1 MGSYQQETDHV
12 DVLIVGG
19 GPVGMIPTRIVS

>member
-1 MGSYQQETDHV
+1 MGSEGASIEHV

-19 GPVGMIPTRIVS
+19 GPVGKAPFRNDA